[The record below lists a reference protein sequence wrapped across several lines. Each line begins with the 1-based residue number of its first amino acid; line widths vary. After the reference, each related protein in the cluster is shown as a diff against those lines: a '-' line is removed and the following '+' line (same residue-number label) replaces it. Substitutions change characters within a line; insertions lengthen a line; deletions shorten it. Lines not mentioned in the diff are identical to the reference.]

1 MDLQNVF
8 TAILNRTLTGS
19 IVIICVLLARQVLK
33 KAPRVYAW
41 ALWLVVLL
49 RLLCPVSIPG
59 PVSVLELVD
68 APLTPSGAVEFV
80 EPPVQAPLETITPIG
95 PGEIVQTIPS
105 PSAPPIDWNLMAS
118 RVWLLGAAVLLAY
131 GFFSYVN
138 LKRKLRESVPM
149 GRGIRECDGIG
160 TAFVLMH
167 TIYLPTDLE
176 AEERKYILLHEQLHL
191 RHGDPIVK
199 ALFWLAVCIHWFNP
213 LVWLSF
219 FLCSRDMELRCD
231 EAVLKRLG
239 PQVRSDY
246 AQSLLNFAAGRRFAP
261 APLAFGEGDT
271 GKRVKFVLRWK
282 RTKLWLAAAGG
293 LLCAAVLLLTACD
306 PAKAPTVSASPF
318 GHSYRAT
325 MVVTSTQH
333 QEPINQ
339 NRLFT
344 LTSDMALFIR
354 NNGETNMY
362 GSFKAL
368 ESLPDTCAAC
378 PNREEWSGMKAESV
392 GAWEDL
398 QNGPDNYLLMQMM
411 DGTLYL
417 IQGDQMYHLE
427 RTDLLGVSIRQSGME
442 SYVEPVWYSSGSAD
456 WLPEEM
462 SVTLVDGDAKIILSP
477 EMDVDMILVSEEY
490 YENQPDGSA
499 IIITTDHFL
508 ERDSRGDFSLNVS
521 RRGKDADDLAV
532 YHVTVGQDN
541 FVFKLAFP
549 AVPGET
555 SVSVNLEEPT
565 HPVTYS
571 ENGATITLQLPD
583 SWAYAVTSINAD
595 ELDAGITGGI
605 TFWPRGREE
614 GKIFFGF
621 YPDLFAVCGTGL
633 ETTEMVLAGQKA
645 TVGTYDDRAVWD
657 FIRFDDH
664 FAVWGQNHEAW
675 WAEYGDEAMT
685 LLDSAVFSQE

>member
-1 MDLQNVF
+1 MDLQNIF
-8 TAILNRTLTGS
+8 TWTLNRSLTGS
-19 IVIICVLLARQVLK
+19 IVIICVLLARLVLK
-33 KAPRVYAW
+33 NAPRVYAW

-49 RLLCPVSIPG
+49 RLLSPVSIPG

-68 APLTPSGAVEFV
+68 APLTSSGMVEFV

-95 PGEIVQTIPS
+95 PGEIVQTVPG
-105 PSAPPIDWNLMAS
+105 PSAPPIDWNLLAS
-118 RVWLLGAAVLLAY
+118 RVWLLGAAVLLTY
-131 GFFSYVN
+131 GIFSYVN
-138 LKRKLRESVPM
+138 LRRILRESVPL

-160 TAFVLMH
+160 TAFVLMG

-246 AQSLLNFAAGRRFAP
+246 AQSLLNFAAGRRFTP

-306 PAKAPTVSASPF
+306 PRTETPF
-318 GHSYRAT
+318 GHSYR
-325 MVVTSTQH
+325 VRGIVTQADARIEFDGST
-333 QEPINQ
+333 
-339 NRLFT
+339 LFT
-344 LTSDMALFIR
+344 LTSDSALIVR
-354 NNGETNMY
+354 RDGQTVMY
-362 GSFKAL
+362 GSLKKA
-368 ESLPDTCAAC
+368 P
-378 PNREEWSGMKAESV
+378 
-392 GAWEDL
+392 GATTWETDDGQWQL
-398 QNGPDNYLLMQMM
+398 RQWD
-411 DGTLYL
+411 DGTLHL
-417 IQGDQMYHLE
+417 RSGDGTVLALA
-427 RTDLLGVSIRQSGME
+427 RTDLLGVSIRQPGME
-442 SYVEPVWYSSGSAD
+442 SHVEPVWYSSGSAD

-462 SVTLVDGDAKIILSP
+462 SVTLVEGDARIILMP
-477 EMDVDMILVSEEY
+477 EMDVEEISVLEEY

-499 IIITTDHFL
+499 IIITTDHTL
-508 ERDSRGDFSLNVS
+508 HRDSRGDFSLNVS

-532 YHVTVGQDN
+532 YHVTVGQDS

-555 SVSVNLEEPT
+555 SFSVNLEEPT

-571 ENGATITLQLPD
+571 ENGAAITLQLPD
-583 SWAYAVTSINAD
+583 SWAYAVTSINAE
-595 ELDAGITGGI
+595 ELDAGIAGGI

-614 GKIFFGF
+614 GKIFFGC

-633 ETTEMVLAGQKA
+633 ETTETVLAGQKA
-645 TVGTYDDRAVWD
+645 TIGTYDGRAVWD

-664 FAVWGQNHEAW
+664 FAVWARTTKPGGQSTARK
-675 WAEYGDEAMT
+675 
-685 LLDSAVFSQE
+685 Q

>member
-1 MDLQNVF
+1 MDLQNMF
-8 TAILNRTLTGS
+8 TAILNRSLTGS
-19 IVIICVLLARQVLK
+19 IVIGCVLLARLVLK

-49 RLLCPVSIPG
+49 RLICPVSIPG

-95 PGEIVQTIPS
+95 PGEIVQTVPS

-118 RVWLLGAAVLLAY
+118 RVWLLGAAGLLAY
-131 GFFSYVN
+131 GIFSYVN
-138 LKRKLRESVPM
+138 LRRKLRESIPL

-246 AQSLLNFAAGRRFAP
+246 AQSLLNFAAGRRFTP

-282 RTKLWLAAAGG
+282 KTKLWLAAAGG

-306 PAKAPTVSASPF
+306 PAAPVGDDPF
-318 GHSYRAT
+318 GHSYRCDHIS
-325 MVVTSTQH
+325 MPVEHRTSVS
-333 QEPINQ
+333 
-339 NRLFT
+339 RKKSYT
-344 LTSDMALFIR
+344 LTSDMGLFVRKDETELMGFFREASADWDEIPDLPDHR
-354 NNGETNMY
+354 KPGKLHRSWQIAENNWWLLELKNGE
-362 GSFKAL
+362 L
-368 ESLPDTCAAC
+368 WLLD
-378 PNREEWSGMKAESV
+378 
-392 GAWEDL
+392 
-398 QNGPDNYLLMQMM
+398 GPH
-411 DGTLYL
+411 GILYRL
-417 IQGDQMYHLE
+417 A
-427 RTDLLGVSIRQSGME
+427 RTDLLGVSIRQPGME
-442 SYVEPVWYSSGSAD
+442 SHVEPVWYRFYAQNY
-456 WLPEEM
+456 PAEEM
-462 SVTLVDGDAKIILSP
+462 SVTLVDGDAKIILTS
-477 EMDVDMILVSEEY
+477 EADVDRLHVSEEY
-490 YENQPDGSA
+490 YERQPNGE
-499 IIITTDHFL
+499 TTVTIHDHFL
-508 ERDSRGDFSLNVS
+508 ERDEQGEFSLDVS
-521 RRGKDADDLAV
+521 RRGVFGDDYAIYL
-532 YHVTVGQDN
+532 VTVGDDYYAFQ
-541 FVFKLAFP
+541 LSFP

-555 SVSVNLEEPT
+555 SFSVDLEEPT

-583 SWAYAVTSINAD
+583 HWAYSLLST
-595 ELDAGITGGI
+595 DAPEYDASMTGGI

-633 ETTEMVLAGQKA
+633 ETTEMVLAGKSA
-645 TVGTYDDRAVWD
+645 SVGTYDGREVWD

-685 LLDSAVFSQE
+685 ILDSAVFSNE

>member
-1 MDLQNVF
+1 MDLQNMF
-8 TAILNRTLTGS
+8 TAILNRSLTGS
-19 IVIICVLLARQVLK
+19 IVIGCVLLARLVLK

-80 EPPVQAPLETITPIG
+80 EPPVQAPLETITPVG
-95 PGEIVQTIPS
+95 PGEIVQTVPS
-105 PSAPPIDWNLMAS
+105 PSAPPIDWNYLGS
-118 RVWLLGAAVLLAY
+118 RVWLLGAIALLTY
-131 GFFSYVN
+131 GIFSYVN
-138 LKRKLRESVPM
+138 LKRKLRESIPL
-149 GRGIRECDGIG
+149 GRGVRECDGIG

-246 AQSLLNFAAGRRFAP
+246 AQSLLNFAAGRRFTP

-282 RTKLWLAAAGG
+282 KTKLWLAAAGG
-293 LLCAAVLLLTACD
+293 ILCAAVLLLTACD
-306 PAKAPTVSASPF
+306 PRTETPF
-318 GHSYRAT
+318 GHSYR
-325 MVVTSTQH
+325 VSGIVTQADAQIEFDGST
-333 QEPINQ
+333 
-339 NRLFT
+339 LYT
-344 LTSDMALFIR
+344 LTSDSALIVRR
-354 NNGETNMY
+354 NGQTILY
-362 GSFKAL
+362 GSLKKVPFGTAHPHTTTW
-368 ESLPDTCAAC
+368 ETQDG
-378 PNREEWSGMKAESV
+378 EWQLLQ
-392 GAWEDL
+392 WEDGRL
-398 QNGPDNYLLMQMM
+398 HLRSG
-411 DGTLYL
+411 DGTVLAL
-417 IQGDQMYHLE
+417 T

-462 SVTLVDGDAKIILSP
+462 SVTLVEGDAKIILMP
-477 EMDVDMILVSEEY
+477 EMDVEEISVLEEY

-499 IIITTDHFL
+499 IIITTDHTL
-508 ERDSRGDFSLNVS
+508 QRDSRGDFSLNVS

-532 YHVTVGQDN
+532 YHVTVGQDS

-555 SVSVNLEEPT
+555 SFSVNLEEPT

-583 SWAYAVTSINAD
+583 HWAYSLLSAD
-595 ELDAGITGGI
+595 APEYDASMTGGI

-645 TVGTYDDRAVWD
+645 SVGTYDGRAVWD
-657 FIRFDDH
+657 FIRFNDH
-664 FAVWGQNHEAW
+664 FTVWGQNHEAW
-675 WAEYGDEAMT
+675 WEEFGDEAMT
-685 LLDSAVFSQE
+685 ILDSAVFSNE